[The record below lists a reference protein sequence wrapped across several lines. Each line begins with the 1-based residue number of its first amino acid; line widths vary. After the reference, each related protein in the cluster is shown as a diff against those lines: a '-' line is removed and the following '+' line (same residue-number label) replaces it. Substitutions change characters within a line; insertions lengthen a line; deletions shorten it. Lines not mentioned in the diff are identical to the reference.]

1 MGPGTL
7 LGPSFCLR
15 MSTQATTD
23 SGEVTLSRELNL
35 FTVTMI
41 GVGGMIGAGI
51 FVLTGIAA
59 GEAGPA
65 VILVFLL
72 NGVVTSLTAM
82 SYAEL
87 GSVLPGAGGGY
98 IFIKE
103 ALGGTAGF
111 LAGWM
116 SWFAQA
122 VAGSLYGLAFG
133 RFAAELIQLLGLPT
147 FGLTVNQLSLAFM
160 TLIIIAFIFI
170 NYWGASETATAGNI
184 LTLTKI
190 AILGVLVAFGL
201 AALVGTDLS
210 QAEISTDFFSHGVI
224 GVLAAMGLTF
234 IAFEGY
240 EIIAQAG
247 DEVINPKRNIPIA
260 IFASIAI
267 AVVIYVLVAF
277 VAIGATTAPA
287 GITVS
292 AYLGE
297 QGEVAIIEVA
307 SQVFPWGIGALVLLV
322 SGLASTTSALNAT
335 TFAAS
340 RVSFAM
346 GRENNLP
353 SLFAKVHPRRH
364 TPYWAVVFTGI
375 LMIVMA
381 WTLPIADI
389 AAAAS
394 IMFLLLF
401 MQVNLA
407 VLFLRRS
414 RPELDRGFK
423 VPLFPFLPLI
433 AIVTNALLALSLF
446 GFSSVAWYF
455 VIGWTVI
462 GALAYFAYFSGIE
475 EMEKPKEILHEEVL
489 ISNDYSVLVPIGTSI
504 QAEILARIGAII
516 ASDQDGEVLA
526 LHVVQVPQQLSL
538 GDGRLLLKESRPL
551 LDEAIARAKEYE
563 VPVHTIIRL
572 GRNVAEA
579 VKLTAVENASD
590 LMVLGWP
597 GYTNSSGKLFGSI
610 IDPIVDNPP
619 TDVIVVRY
627 RPWRPLKKI
636 LVPVTGG
643 LNSRIAVKL
652 AASMANAESEV
663 DVILTILHVLPLGSN
678 HRAEILGQRAVDAS
692 QEGVEYEHIETRMI
706 ASDERATAILEASEG
721 HDLIVI
727 GASEEPLFRNF
738 MVGTLAE
745 RVARGAKVTVM
756 MVKRRSSPLHS
767 FVRQTILEPTTL
779 KPID

>member
-1 MGPGTL
+1 M
-7 LGPSFCLR
+7 
-15 MSTQATTD
+15 
-23 SGEVTLSRELNL
+23 NL

-59 GEAGPA
+59 GEAGAA

-72 NGVVTSLTAM
+72 NGLVTSLTAM

-103 ALGGTAGF
+103 AMGGTAGF

-133 RFAAELIQLLGLPT
+133 RFAAELIELTAFPN
-147 FGLTVNQLSLAFM
+147 FGLTVDQLSLVFM
-160 TLIIIAFIFI
+160 TIIIITFIFI
-170 NYWGASETATAGNI
+170 NSWGASETAAAGNI

-201 AALVGTDLS
+201 AAIAGTDLS

-224 GVLAAMGLTF
+224 GVLSAMGLTF

-240 EIIAQAG
+240 EIIAQSG
-247 DEVINPKRNIPIA
+247 EEVINPKRNIPIA
-260 IFASIAI
+260 IFVSIAI
-267 AVVIYVLVAF
+267 AVVIYILVAF
-277 VAIGATTAPA
+277 VAMGATTAPA

-307 SQVFPWGIGALVLLV
+307 SQVFPFGIGALVLLIA
-322 SGLASTTSALNAT
+322 GLASTTSALNAT
-335 TFAAS
+335 TYAAS

-346 GRENNLP
+346 GRESNLP

-375 LMIVMA
+375 LMIAMA

-423 VPLFPFLPLI
+423 VPLFPFLPLV

-446 GFSSVAWYF
+446 GFSAVAWYF
-455 VIGWTVI
+455 VIGWTLI
-462 GALAYFAYFSGIE
+462 GALAYFAYFSRIE
-475 EMEKPKEILHEEVL
+475 AMEKPKEILHEEVL
-489 ISNDYSVLVPIGTSI
+489 VSNDYSVLVPIGSSL
-504 QAEILARIGAII
+504 QAEILGRIGAII
-516 ASDQDGEVLA
+516 ASDQGGEVLA

-538 GDGRLLLKESRPL
+538 TDGRIFLKESRPL
-551 LDEAIARAKEYE
+551 LDEAISWAKERD

-572 GRNVAEA
+572 GRKVAEA
-579 VKLTAVENASD
+579 IRLTAGENASD

-597 GYTNSSGKLFGSI
+597 GYTNSSGSLFGSV

-619 TDVIVVRY
+619 TDVVVVRY

-643 LNSRIAVKL
+643 LNSRLAVKL
-652 AASMANAESEV
+652 AVSMANAESQE
-663 DVILTILHVLPLGSN
+663 DVSLTILHVLPLGTN
-678 HRAEILGQRAVDAS
+678 HRAEVVGQRALEAS
-692 QEGVEYEHIETRMI
+692 QEGVEYDHIGTIMVQ
-706 ASDERATAILEASEG
+706 SDDRAAAILDVAEG
-721 HDLIVI
+721 YDLIVI
-727 GASEEPLFRNF
+727 GASEEPIFRNF

-745 RVARGAKVTVM
+745 RVARNANVTVM

-767 FVRQTILEPTTL
+767 FVRQTILEPTVP

>member
-1 MGPGTL
+1 
-7 LGPSFCLR
+7 
-15 MSTQATTD
+15 MSTRATTD
-23 SGEVTLSRELNL
+23 SGKVTLSREMNL

-59 GEAGPA
+59 GQAGAA

-72 NGVVTSLTAM
+72 NGLVTSLTAM

-98 IFIKE
+98 MFIKE
-103 ALGGTAGF
+103 AMGGTAGF

-133 RFAAELIQLLGLPT
+133 RFAAELIQLTGFPN
-147 FGLTVNQLSLAFM
+147 FGLTIDQLTLGFM
-160 TLIIIAFIFI
+160 TIIIITFIFI
-170 NYWGASETATAGNI
+170 NSLGASETAAAGNI

-190 AILGVLVAFGL
+190 AILSVLVAFGL
-201 AALVGTDLS
+201 AAIAGTDLS

-224 GVLAAMGLTF
+224 GVLTAMGLTF

-240 EIIAQAG
+240 EIIAQSG
-247 DEVINPKRNIPIA
+247 EEVINPKRNIPIA
-260 IFASIAI
+260 IFVSIAI
-267 AVVIYVLVAF
+267 AVVIYILVAF
-277 VAIGATTAPA
+277 VAIGATVAPA
-287 GITVS
+287 GTTVS

-307 SQVFPWGIGALVLLV
+307 SQVFPFGIGALVLLI

-335 TFAAS
+335 TYAAS

-353 SLFAKVHPRRH
+353 SLFAKVHPKRY
-364 TPYWAVVFTGI
+364 TPYWAVAFTGI

-423 VPLFPFLPLI
+423 VPLFPFLPLV

-462 GALAYFAYFSGIE
+462 GALAYFAYFSRIE
-475 EMEKPKEILHEEVL
+475 AMEKPKEILHEEVL
-489 ISNDYSVLVPIGTSI
+489 VSNDYSVLIPIGSSM
-504 QAEILARIGAII
+504 QAEILGRIGAII
-516 ASDQDGEVLA
+516 ASDQGGEVLA

-538 GDGRLLLKESRPL
+538 TDGRIFLKESRPL
-551 LDEAIARAKEYE
+551 LDEAISWAKERN

-572 GRNVAEA
+572 GRKVAEA
-579 VKLTAVENASD
+579 VRLTAGENASD

-597 GYTNSSGKLFGSI
+597 GYTNSSGSVFGSV
-610 IDPIVDNPP
+610 IDPIIDNPP
-619 TDVIVVRY
+619 TDVVVVRY

-643 LNSRIAVKL
+643 LNSRMAVKL
-652 AASMANAESEV
+652 AESMANAESQD
-663 DVILTILHVLPLGSN
+663 DVSLTILHVLPLGSKE
-678 HRAEILGQRAVDAS
+678 RAEVVGQRALDAS
-692 QEGVEYEHIETRMI
+692 QEGVEYDHIETKMVQG
-706 ASDERATAILEASEG
+706 DDRAIAILDAAEG
-721 HDLIVI
+721 YDLIVI
-727 GASEEPLFRNF
+727 GASDEPVFRNF

-745 RVARGAKVTVM
+745 RVARDANVTVM
-756 MVKRRSSPLHS
+756 MVKRRSSPIHS
-767 FVRQTILEPTTL
+767 FVRQTILEPTVP

>member
-1 MGPGTL
+1 
-7 LGPSFCLR
+7 

-23 SGEVTLSRELNL
+23 PGEVTLSRELNL

-72 NGVVTSLTAM
+72 NGLVTSLTAM

-277 VAIGATTAPA
+277 IAIGATTAPA

-297 QGEVAIIEVA
+297 QGELAIIEVA

-489 ISNDYSVLVPIGTSI
+489 ISNDYSVLVPIGTLI

-692 QEGVEYEHIETRMI
+692 QEGVEYEHIETRMM

-721 HDLIVI
+721 YDLIVI

>member
-1 MGPGTL
+1 MTTH
-7 LGPSFCLR
+7 S
-15 MSTQATTD
+15 TTD

-65 VILVFLL
+65 VILVFVL
-72 NGVVTSLTAM
+72 NGLVTSLTAM

-87 GSVLPGAGGGY
+87 GSILPGAGGGY

-122 VAGSLYGLAFG
+122 AAGSLYGLAFG
-133 RFAAELIQLLGLPT
+133 RFAAELIEMARLPT
-147 FGLTVNQLSLAFM
+147 LGLTVDQLALAFM

-170 NYWGASETATAGNI
+170 NYRGASETAAAGNF
-184 LTLTKI
+184 LTVTKI
-190 AILGVLVAFGL
+190 AILAALVAFGL
-201 AALVGTDLS
+201 AV
-210 QAEISTDFFSHGVI
+210 ISGVDKWEAQFTPDFFANGVV

-240 EIIAQAG
+240 EIIAQSG
-247 DEVINPKRNIPIA
+247 EEMINPRRNMPIA

-267 AVVIYVLVAF
+267 AVVIYILVAF
-277 VAIGATTAPA
+277 VAIGATTPPA

-297 QGEVAIIEVA
+297 QGELAIIEVA
-307 SQVFPWGIGALVLLV
+307 SQVFPWGIGALVLLL

-335 TFAAS
+335 TYASS

-353 SLFAKVHPRRH
+353 SLFAKVHPQRH

-375 LMIVMA
+375 LMIAIA
-381 WTLPIADI
+381 WTLPIEDV

-407 VLFLRRS
+407 LLFLRRS

-423 VPLFPFLPLI
+423 VPFFPFLPLL
-433 AIVTNALLALSLF
+433 AIVTNALLAISLF
-446 GFSSVAWYF
+446 RFSAVAWYF

-462 GALAYFAYFSGIE
+462 GALAYFAYFSRIE

-489 ISNDYSVLVPIGTSI
+489 VSHDYSVLVPIGSAS
-504 QAEILARIGAII
+504 QAEILGRIGSII

-526 LHVVQVPQQLSL
+526 LHVVQVPPQLSL
-538 GDGRLLLKESRPL
+538 GDGRLFLKESRPL
-551 LDEAIARAKEYE
+551 LDEAIARAKERE
-563 VPVHTIIRL
+563 VSVHTIIRL
-572 GRNVAEA
+572 GRSVAEA
-579 VKLTAVENASD
+579 VRLTAVENASD

-597 GYTNSSGKLFGSI
+597 GYTNSAGKLFGSV

-619 TDVIVVRY
+619 TDVVVVRY
-627 RPWRPLKKI
+627 RRWRPLKRI

-643 LNSRIAVKL
+643 LNSRKAVML
-652 AASMANAESEV
+652 AANMARAASPEEV
-663 DVILTILHVLPLGSN
+663 TLTILHVLPLSTN
-678 HRAEILGQRAVDAS
+678 HRERILGQRAIDAS
-692 QEGVEYEHIETRMI
+692 QEGVEYEPIETRMVQ
-706 ASDERATAILEASEG
+706 SGERAVAILEASEG

-727 GASEEPLFRNF
+727 GASDEPLFRNF

-745 RVARGAKVTVM
+745 RVARDAKVTVM

-767 FVRQTILEPTTL
+767 LVRQTILEPTIP

>member
-1 MGPGTL
+1 
-7 LGPSFCLR
+7 
-15 MSTQATTD
+15 MSTRATTD
-23 SGEVTLSRELNL
+23 SGKVTLSREMNL

-59 GEAGPA
+59 GQAGAA

-72 NGVVTSLTAM
+72 NGLVTSLTAM

-98 IFIKE
+98 MFIKE
-103 ALGGTAGF
+103 AMGGTAGF

-133 RFAAELIQLLGLPT
+133 RFAAELIQLTGFPN
-147 FGLTVNQLSLAFM
+147 FGLTIDQLTLGFM
-160 TLIIIAFIFI
+160 TIIIITFIFI
-170 NYWGASETATAGNI
+170 NSLGASETAAAGNI

-201 AALVGTDLS
+201 AAIAGTDLS

-224 GVLAAMGLTF
+224 GVLTAMGLTF

-240 EIIAQAG
+240 EIIAQSG
-247 DEVINPKRNIPIA
+247 EEVINPKRNIPIA
-260 IFASIAI
+260 IFVSIAI
-267 AVVIYVLVAF
+267 AVVIYILVAF
-277 VAIGATTAPA
+277 VAIGATVAPA
-287 GITVS
+287 GTTVS

-307 SQVFPWGIGALVLLV
+307 SQVFPFGIGALVLLI

-335 TFAAS
+335 TYAAS

-353 SLFAKVHPRRH
+353 SLFAKVHPKRY

-423 VPLFPFLPLI
+423 VPLFPFLPLV

-462 GALAYFAYFSGIE
+462 GALAYFAYFSRIE
-475 EMEKPKEILHEEVL
+475 AMEKPKEILHEEVL
-489 ISNDYSVLVPIGTSI
+489 VSNDYSVLIPIGSSM
-504 QAEILARIGAII
+504 QAEILGRIGAII
-516 ASDQDGEVLA
+516 ASDQGGEVLA

-538 GDGRLLLKESRPL
+538 TDGRIFLKESRPL
-551 LDEAIARAKEYE
+551 LDEAISWAKERD

-572 GRNVAEA
+572 GRKVAEA
-579 VKLTAVENASD
+579 VRLTAGENASD

-597 GYTNSSGKLFGSI
+597 GYTNSSGSVFGSV

-619 TDVIVVRY
+619 TDVVVVRY

-643 LNSRIAVKL
+643 LNSRMAVKL
-652 AASMANAESEV
+652 AASMANAESQE
-663 DVILTILHVLPLGSN
+663 DVSLTILHVLPLGSN
-678 HRAEILGQRAVDAS
+678 HRAEVVGQRALDAS
-692 QEGVEYEHIETRMI
+692 QEGVEYDHIEAKMVQG
-706 ASDERATAILEASEG
+706 DDRAIAILDAAEG
-721 HDLIVI
+721 YDLIVI
-727 GASEEPLFRNF
+727 GASDEPVFRNF

-745 RVARGAKVTVM
+745 RVARDANVTVM
-756 MVKRRSSPLHS
+756 MVKRRSSPIHS
-767 FVRQTILEPTTL
+767 FVRQTILEPTVP

>member
-1 MGPGTL
+1 MN
-7 LGPSFCLR
+7 
-15 MSTQATTD
+15 TQSITE

-59 GEAGPA
+59 GQAGPA

-72 NGVVTSLTAM
+72 NGLVTSLTAM

-98 IFIKE
+98 LYIKE

-133 RFAAELIQLLGLPT
+133 RFAAELIILTGLPT
-147 FGLTVNQLSLAFM
+147 FGLTVEQLALAFM
-160 TLIIIAFIFI
+160 TLIIIAFIFV
-170 NYWGASETATAGNI
+170 NYRGASETAAAGNI

-190 AILGVLVAFGL
+190 AILGALVAFGL
-201 AALVGTDLS
+201 AVMVGKDLS
-210 QAEISTDFFSHGVI
+210 QAELTTDFFANGVI

-240 EIIAQAG
+240 EIIAQSG
-247 DEVINPKRNIPIA
+247 EEVIDPKRNIPIA

-267 AVVIYVLVAF
+267 AVVIYILVAF

-287 GITVS
+287 GTKVS

-297 QGEVAIIEVA
+297 QGEVAIIEVG
-307 SQVFPWGIGALVLLV
+307 SQVFPWGIGALVLLL

-335 TFAAS
+335 TYASS

-346 GRENNLP
+346 GRERNLP
-353 SLFAKVHPRRH
+353 RLFAKVHPKRH

-375 LMIVMA
+375 LMITMA
-381 WTLPIADI
+381 WTLPIEDV

-401 MQVNLA
+401 LQVNLA
-407 VLFLRRS
+407 LLFLRRS

-423 VPLFPFLPLI
+423 VPFFPFLPLLAI
-433 AIVTNALLALSLF
+433 ATNAVLAVGLF
-446 GFSSVAWYF
+446 RFSAVAWYF

-462 GALAYFAYFSGIE
+462 GALAYFAYFSRIE

-489 ISNDYSVLVPIGTSI
+489 ISHDYSVLVPIGTAK
-504 QAEILARIGAII
+504 QAELLGQIGAII
-516 ASDQDGEVLA
+516 ASDQDGELLA
-526 LHVVQVPQQLSL
+526 LYVVQVPQPLSL

-551 LDEAIARAKEYE
+551 LDEAIERAKERG

-579 VKLTAVENASD
+579 VRLTAVENASD

-597 GYTNSSGKLFGSI
+597 GYTKSSGKLFGSV

-619 TDVIVVRY
+619 TDVVVVRH
-627 RPWRPLKKI
+627 RKWRPLKKI

-643 LNSRIAVKL
+643 LNSRKAVQL
-652 AASMANAESEV
+652 AASMARAESPEEV
-663 DVILTILHVLPLGSN
+663 TLTILHVLPSGTN
-678 HRAEILGQRAVDAS
+678 ERERILGQRAIDAS
-692 QEGVEYEHIETRMI
+692 QEGVEYDHIETKMVQ
-706 ASDERATAILEASEG
+706 SGERAAAILEASEG
-721 HDLIVI
+721 YDLIVI
-727 GASEEPLFRNF
+727 GASDEPLFRNF

-745 RVARGAKVTVM
+745 RVARDAKVTVM

-767 FVRQTILEPTTL
+767 FVRQTILEPTTP

>member
-7 LGPSFCLR
+7 LGPSCCLQ
-15 MSTQATTD
+15 MSAQATTD
-23 SGEVTLSRELNL
+23 SGEVTLSREMNL

-147 FGLTVNQLSLAFM
+147 FGITVNQLSLAFM

-170 NYWGASETATAGNI
+170 NYWGASETAAAGNI

-297 QGEVAIIEVA
+297 QGELAIIEVA

-551 LDEAIARAKEYE
+551 LDEAIARAKEYD

-706 ASDERATAILEASEG
+706 ARDERATAILEASEG
-721 HDLIVI
+721 YDLIVI

>member
-1 MGPGTL
+1 
-7 LGPSFCLR
+7 
-15 MSTQATTD
+15 MSTRATTD
-23 SGEVTLSRELNL
+23 SGKVTLSREMNL

-59 GEAGPA
+59 GQAGAA

-72 NGVVTSLTAM
+72 NGLVTSLTAM

-98 IFIKE
+98 MFIKE
-103 ALGGTAGF
+103 AMGGTAGF

-133 RFAAELIQLLGLPT
+133 RFAAELIQLTGFPN
-147 FGLTVNQLSLAFM
+147 FGLTIDQLTLGFM
-160 TLIIIAFIFI
+160 TIIIITFIFI
-170 NYWGASETATAGNI
+170 NSLGASETAAAGNI

-190 AILGVLVAFGL
+190 AILCVLVAFGL
-201 AALVGTDLS
+201 AAIAGTDLS

-224 GVLAAMGLTF
+224 GVLTAMGLTF

-240 EIIAQAG
+240 EIIAQSG
-247 DEVINPKRNIPIA
+247 EEVINPKRNIPIA
-260 IFASIAI
+260 IFVSIAI
-267 AVVIYVLVAF
+267 AVVIYILVAF
-277 VAIGATTAPA
+277 VAIGATVAPA
-287 GITVS
+287 GTTVS

-307 SQVFPWGIGALVLLV
+307 SQVFPFGIGALVLLI

-335 TFAAS
+335 TYAAS

-353 SLFAKVHPRRH
+353 SLFAKVHPKRY

-423 VPLFPFLPLI
+423 VPLFPFLPLV

-462 GALAYFAYFSGIE
+462 GALAYFAYFSRIE
-475 EMEKPKEILHEEVL
+475 AMEKPKEILHEEVL
-489 ISNDYSVLVPIGTSI
+489 VSNDYSVLIPIGSSM
-504 QAEILARIGAII
+504 QAEILGRIGAII
-516 ASDQDGEVLA
+516 ASDQGGEVLA

-538 GDGRLLLKESRPL
+538 TDGRIFLKESRPL
-551 LDEAIARAKEYE
+551 LDEAISWAKERD

-572 GRNVAEA
+572 GRKVAEA
-579 VKLTAVENASD
+579 VRLTAGENASD

-597 GYTNSSGKLFGSI
+597 GYTNSSGSVFGSV

-619 TDVIVVRY
+619 TDVVVVRY

-643 LNSRIAVKL
+643 LNSRMAVKL
-652 AASMANAESEV
+652 AASMANAESQE
-663 DVILTILHVLPLGSN
+663 DVSLTILHVLPLGSN
-678 HRAEILGQRAVDAS
+678 ERAEVVGQRALDAS
-692 QEGVEYEHIETRMI
+692 QEGVEYDHIETKMVQG
-706 ASDERATAILEASEG
+706 DDRAIAILDAAEG
-721 HDLIVI
+721 YDLIVI
-727 GASEEPLFRNF
+727 GASDEPVFRNF

-745 RVARGAKVTVM
+745 RVARDANVTVM
-756 MVKRRSSPLHS
+756 MVKRRSSPIHS
-767 FVRQTILEPTTL
+767 FVRQTILEPTVP

>member
-1 MGPGTL
+1 MNAQT
-7 LGPSFCLR
+7 
-15 MSTQATTD
+15 TTD

-59 GEAGPA
+59 GQAGPA

-72 NGVVTSLTAM
+72 NGLVTSLTAM

-111 LAGWM
+111 LSGWM

-133 RFAAELIQLLGLPT
+133 RFAAELIVLTGLPT
-147 FGLTVNQLSLAFM
+147 FGLTVDQLALAFM

-170 NYWGASETATAGNI
+170 NYRGASETAAAGNI
-184 LTLTKI
+184 LTITKI
-190 AILGVLVAFGL
+190 AILGALAVFGL
-201 AALVGTDLS
+201 AAMTGKDLS
-210 QAEISTDFFSHGVI
+210 QAELTTDFFAHGVI
-224 GVLAAMGLTF
+224 GVLSAMGLTF

-240 EIIAQAG
+240 EIIAQSG
-247 DEVINPKRNIPIA
+247 DEVINPKRNIPLA

-267 AVVIYVLVAF
+267 AVLIYILVAF
-277 VAIGATTAPA
+277 VAIGATAAPV

-297 QGEVAIIEVA
+297 QGEVAIIEVG
-307 SQVFPWGIGALVLLV
+307 SQVFPWGIGALVLLL

-335 TFAAS
+335 TYASS

-353 SLFAKVHPRRH
+353 SLFAKVHPQRH
-364 TPYWAVVFTGI
+364 TPYWAVLFTGA
-375 LMIVMA
+375 LMIAMA
-381 WTLPIADI
+381 WTLPIKDV

-401 MQVNLA
+401 LQVNLA
-407 VLFLRRS
+407 LLYLRRS

-423 VPLFPFLPLI
+423 VPFFPFLPLL
-433 AIVTNALLALSLF
+433 AMVTNAVLAISLF
-446 GFSSVAWYF
+446 RVSAVAWYF

-462 GALAYFAYFSGIE
+462 GALAYFAYFSRIE

-489 ISNDYSVLVPIGTSI
+489 ISHDYSVLVPIGTKT
-504 QAEILARIGAII
+504 QAEILGKIGSII

-526 LHVVQVPQQLSL
+526 LHVVQVPPQLSL
-538 GDGRLLLKESRPL
+538 GDGRLFLKESRPL
-551 LDEAIARAKEYE
+551 LDVAIERAKERE

-572 GRNVAEA
+572 GRSVAEA
-579 VKLTAVENASD
+579 VRLTAVENASD

-597 GYTNSSGKLFGSI
+597 GYTNSSGKLFGSV

-619 TDVIVVRY
+619 TDVVVVRH
-627 RPWRPLKKI
+627 RRWRPLKRI

-643 LNSRIAVKL
+643 LNSRRAVIL
-652 AASMANAESEV
+652 AASMARAESPE
-663 DVILTILHVLPLGSN
+663 DITLTILHVLPLGKN
-678 HRAEILGQRAVDAS
+678 HRERILGQRAIDAS
-692 QEGVEYEHIETRMI
+692 QEGVEYDHIETRMVQ
-706 ASDERATAILEASEG
+706 SGERAVAILEASEG
-721 HDLIVI
+721 YDLIVI
-727 GASEEPLFRNF
+727 GASEEPLLRNF

-745 RVARGAKVTVM
+745 RVARDAKVTVM

-767 FVRQTILEPTTL
+767 FVRQTILEPTTP

>member
-1 MGPGTL
+1 
-7 LGPSFCLR
+7 
-15 MSTQATTD
+15 MSTQSITD

-41 GVGGMIGAGI
+41 GIGGMIGAGI

-72 NGVVTSLTAM
+72 NGLVTSLTAM

-98 IFIKE
+98 IFIKQ

-133 RFAAELIQLLGLPT
+133 RFAAELIDLVGFPA
-147 FGLTVNQLSLAFM
+147 FGLSVDQLSLAFM
-160 TLIIIAFIFI
+160 TLIILAFIYV
-170 NYWGASETATAGNI
+170 NYRGASETAAAGNF

-190 AILGVLVAFGL
+190 AILGLLVAFGL
-201 AALVGTDLS
+201 AAMTGKDLS
-210 QAEISTDFFSHGVI
+210 QAELSTDFFAHGAI
-224 GVLAAMGLTF
+224 GVMSAMGLTF

-240 EIIAQAG
+240 EIIAQSG
-247 DEVINPKRNIPIA
+247 EEVINPKRNIPRA
-260 IFASIAI
+260 IFASIAV
-267 AVVIYVLVAF
+267 AVVIYILVAI
-277 VAIGATTAPA
+277 VAIGATTAPS

-307 SQVFPWGIGALVLLV
+307 SQVFPWGIGAMVLLL

-335 TFAAS
+335 TYASS

-353 SLFAKVHPRRH
+353 SLFAKVHPLRH
-364 TPYWAVVFTGI
+364 TPYWAVVFTGV
-375 LMIVMA
+375 LMIAMA
-381 WTLPIADI
+381 WTLPIEDV

-407 VLFLRRS
+407 LLFIRRS
-414 RPELDRGFK
+414 RPELDRGFR
-423 VPLFPFLPLI
+423 VPLFPFLPLV

-446 GFSSVAWYF
+446 RFSAVAWYF
-455 VIGWTVI
+455 VIGWTVV
-462 GALAYFAYFSGIE
+462 GALAYFAYFSRVE

-489 ISNDYSVLVPIGTSI
+489 ISHDYSVLVPIGTAS
-504 QAEILARIGAII
+504 QADILAQIGAII

-526 LHVVQVPQQLSL
+526 LHVVQVPPQLSL
-538 GDGRLLLKESRPL
+538 GDGRLFLKESRPL
-551 LDEAIARAKEYE
+551 LDKAIEHAKEYE

-572 GRNVAEA
+572 GRSVAEA
-579 VKLTAVENASD
+579 VRLTAVENASD

-597 GYTNSSGKLFGSI
+597 GYTNSSGKLFGSV

-619 TDVIVVRY
+619 TDVVVVRY
-627 RPWRPLKKI
+627 RQWRPLKKI

-652 AASMANAESEV
+652 AASMANAASPE
-663 DVILTILHVLPLGSN
+663 DVTLMILHVLPMGTN
-678 HRAEILGQRAVDAS
+678 HRERIVGQRAIEAS
-692 QEGVEYEHIETRMI
+692 QEGVEYNQIETQMVQGE
-706 ASDERATAILEASEG
+706 ERTSVILEMSEDY
-721 HDLIVI
+721 DLIVI

-745 RVARGAKVTVM
+745 RVARNANVTVM
-756 MVKRRSSPLHS
+756 MVKRRSSHLHS
-767 FVRQTILEPTTL
+767 FVRQTILEPTTP

>member
-1 MGPGTL
+1 MN
-7 LGPSFCLR
+7 
-15 MSTQATTD
+15 TQSTTD

-72 NGVVTSLTAM
+72 NGLVTSLTAM

-98 IFIKE
+98 IYIKE

-122 VAGSLYGLAFG
+122 AAGALYGLAFG
-133 RFAAELIQLLGLPT
+133 RFAAELIVLTGLPT
-147 FGLTVNQLSLAFM
+147 FGLPVDQLALAFM

-170 NYWGASETATAGNI
+170 NYRGASETAAAGNI
-184 LTLTKI
+184 LTITKI
-190 AILGVLVAFGL
+190 AILGALVAFGL
-201 AALVGTDLS
+201 AAITGKDLS
-210 QAEISTDFFSHGVI
+210 QAELTTDFFTHGVI
-224 GVLAAMGLTF
+224 GVLSAMGLTF

-240 EIIAQAG
+240 EIIAQSG
-247 DEVINPKRNIPIA
+247 EEIINPKRNIPIA

-267 AVVIYVLVAF
+267 AVLIYILVAF

-297 QGEVAIIEVA
+297 QGEVAIIEVG
-307 SQVFPWGIGALVLLV
+307 SQVFPWGIGALVLLL

-335 TFAAS
+335 TYASS

-353 SLFAKVHPRRH
+353 SLFAKVHPQRR
-364 TPYWAVVFTGI
+364 TPYWAVAFTGA
-375 LMIVMA
+375 LMIAIA
-381 WTLPIADI
+381 WTLPIQDV
-389 AAAAS
+389 AAVAS

-407 VLFLRRS
+407 LLYLRRS

-423 VPLFPFLPLI
+423 VPFFPFLPLLAI
-433 AIVTNALLALSLF
+433 ATNALLAVSLF
-446 GFSSVAWYF
+446 RFSAVAWYF

-462 GALAYFAYFSGIE
+462 GALAYFAYFSRIE

-489 ISNDYSVLVPIGTSI
+489 ISHDYSVLVPIDTPK
-504 QAEILARIGAII
+504 QAEILGQIGAII

-526 LHVVQVPQQLSL
+526 LHVVQVPPQLSL
-538 GDGRLLLKESRPL
+538 GDGRLFLKESRPL
-551 LDEAIARAKEYE
+551 LDEAIARAKERE
-563 VPVHTIIRL
+563 VSVHTIIRL

-579 VKLTAVENASD
+579 VRLTAVENASD

-597 GYTNSSGKLFGSI
+597 GYTNSSGKLFGSV

-619 TDVIVVRY
+619 TDVVVVRH
-627 RPWRPLKKI
+627 RRWRPLRKI

-643 LNSRIAVKL
+643 LNSRKAVML
-652 AASMANAESEV
+652 AASMARAEGPE
-663 DVILTILHVLPLGSN
+663 DVTLTILHVLPPGTN
-678 HRAEILGQRAVDAS
+678 HRERILGQRAIDAS
-692 QEGVEYEHIETRMI
+692 QEGVEYDHIETKMVQ
-706 ASDERATAILEASEG
+706 SGDRAVAILEASEG
-721 HDLIVI
+721 YDLIVI
-727 GASEEPLFRNF
+727 GASDEPLLRNF

-767 FVRQTILEPTTL
+767 FFRQTILEPTTP

>member
-1 MGPGTL
+1 MT
-7 LGPSFCLR
+7 
-15 MSTQATTD
+15 TQSVTD

-72 NGVVTSLTAM
+72 NGLVTSLTAM

-98 IFIKE
+98 LFIKE

-111 LAGWM
+111 LSGWM

-133 RFAAELIQLLGLPT
+133 RFAAELIKLLGLPT
-147 FGLTVNQLSLAFM
+147 FGLTIDQLSLFFM
-160 TLIIIAFIFI
+160 TLIIIAFIYI
-170 NYWGASETATAGNI
+170 NYRGASETAVAGNF

-190 AILGVLVAFGL
+190 AILGALVAFGL
-201 AALVGTDLS
+201 VVISGTDLS
-210 QAEISTDFFSHGVI
+210 TSELSTDFFSHGVI
-224 GVLAAMGLTF
+224 GVLSAMGLTF

-240 EIIAQAG
+240 EIIAQSG
-247 DEVINPKRNIPIA
+247 EEVINPKRNIPIA
-260 IFASIAI
+260 IFASIGV
-267 AVVIYVLVAF
+267 AVVIYILVAF
-277 VAIGATTAPA
+277 VAVAATSAPE
-287 GITVS
+287 GTTVT

-307 SQVFPWGIGALVLLV
+307 EQVFPLGIGALVLLL

-335 TFAAS
+335 TYASS

-353 SLFAKVHPRRH
+353 SLFAKVHPIRH
-364 TPYWAVVFTGI
+364 TPYWAVVFTGV
-375 LMIVMA
+375 LMIAMA
-381 WTLPIADI
+381 WTLPLEDV

-407 VLFLRRS
+407 LLFLRRS

-423 VPLFPFLPLI
+423 VPLFPFLPLL
-433 AIVTNALLALSLF
+433 AIVTNALLAVSLF
-446 GFSSVAWYF
+446 RFSEVAWYF
-455 VIGWTVI
+455 VIGWTVV
-462 GALAYFAYFSGIE
+462 GALAYFAYFSRIE

-489 ISNDYSVLVPIGTSI
+489 ISHDYSVLVPLGTEK
-504 QAEILARIGAII
+504 QAEILGQIGAII

-526 LHVVQVPQQLSL
+526 LHVVQVPPQLSL
-538 GDGRLLLKESRPL
+538 GDGRLFLKESRPL
-551 LDEAIARAKEYE
+551 LDIAIDRAKQHE

-572 GRNVAEA
+572 GRSVAEA

-597 GYTNSSGKLFGSI
+597 GYTNSSGKLFGSV

-619 TDVIVVRY
+619 TDVVVVRY
-627 RPWRPLKKI
+627 RQWRPLKKI

-643 LNSRIAVKL
+643 INSRKAVML
-652 AASMANAESEV
+652 AASMARAASPEE
-663 DVILTILHVLPLGSN
+663 IGLTILHVLPLGAN
-678 HRAEILGQRAVDAS
+678 HRERIVGQRAIEAS
-692 QEGVEYEHIETRMI
+692 QEGVEYDLIDTKMVQ
-706 ASDERATAILEASEG
+706 SGERATAILRESEG
-721 HDLIVI
+721 YDLIVI

-745 RVARGAKVTVM
+745 RVARDSKVTVM

-767 FVRQTILEPTTL
+767 FMRQTILEPTTP

>member
-1 MGPGTL
+1 
-7 LGPSFCLR
+7 
-15 MSTQATTD
+15 
-23 SGEVTLSRELNL
+23 
-35 FTVTMI
+35 
-41 GVGGMIGAGI
+41 
-51 FVLTGIAA
+51 
-59 GEAGPA
+59 
-65 VILVFLL
+65 
-72 NGVVTSLTAM
+72 
-82 SYAEL
+82 
-87 GSVLPGAGGGY
+87 
-98 IFIKE
+98 
-103 ALGGTAGF
+103 
-111 LAGWM
+111 
-116 SWFAQA
+116 
-122 VAGSLYGLAFG
+122 
-133 RFAAELIQLLGLPT
+133 
-147 FGLTVNQLSLAFM
+147 
-160 TLIIIAFIFI
+160 
-170 NYWGASETATAGNI
+170 
-184 LTLTKI
+184 
-190 AILGVLVAFGL
+190 
-201 AALVGTDLS
+201 
-210 QAEISTDFFSHGVI
+210 
-224 GVLAAMGLTF
+224 
-234 IAFEGY
+234 
-240 EIIAQAG
+240 
-247 DEVINPKRNIPIA
+247 
-260 IFASIAI
+260 
-267 AVVIYVLVAF
+267 
-277 VAIGATTAPA
+277 
-287 GITVS
+287 
-292 AYLGE
+292 
-297 QGEVAIIEVA
+297 
-307 SQVFPWGIGALVLLV
+307 
-322 SGLASTTSALNAT
+322 
-335 TFAAS
+335 
-340 RVSFAM
+340 
-346 GRENNLP
+346 
-353 SLFAKVHPRRH
+353 
-364 TPYWAVVFTGI
+364 
-375 LMIVMA
+375 
-381 WTLPIADI
+381 
-389 AAAAS
+389 
-394 IMFLLLF
+394 

-579 VKLTAVENASD
+579 VKLTAAENASD

-663 DVILTILHVLPLGSN
+663 DVILTILHVLPLSSN

-721 HDLIVI
+721 YDLIVI

-756 MVKRRSSPLHS
+756 VVKRRSSPLHS

>member
-1 MGPGTL
+1 
-7 LGPSFCLR
+7 
-15 MSTQATTD
+15 MSTRATTD
-23 SGEVTLSRELNL
+23 SGEVTLSREMNL

-59 GEAGPA
+59 GQAGAA

-72 NGVVTSLTAM
+72 NGLVTFLTAM

-98 IFIKE
+98 MFIKE
-103 ALGGTAGF
+103 AMGGTAGF

-133 RFAAELIQLLGLPT
+133 RFAAELIQLTGFPN
-147 FGLTVNQLSLAFM
+147 FGLTIDQLTLGFM
-160 TLIIIAFIFI
+160 TIIIITFIFI
-170 NYWGASETATAGNI
+170 NSLGASETAAAGNI

-190 AILGVLVAFGL
+190 AILCVLVAFGL
-201 AALVGTDLS
+201 AAIAGTDLS

-224 GVLAAMGLTF
+224 GVLSAMGLTF

-240 EIIAQAG
+240 EIIAQSG
-247 DEVINPKRNIPIA
+247 EEVINPKRNIPIA
-260 IFASIAI
+260 IFVSIAI
-267 AVVIYVLVAF
+267 AVVIYILVAF
-277 VAIGATTAPA
+277 VAIGATVAPA
-287 GITVS
+287 GTTVS

-307 SQVFPWGIGALVLLV
+307 SQVFPFGIGALVLLI

-335 TFAAS
+335 TYAAS

-353 SLFAKVHPRRH
+353 SLFAKVHPKRY

-381 WTLPIADI
+381 WTLPIVDI

-423 VPLFPFLPLI
+423 VPLFPFLPLV

-462 GALAYFAYFSGIE
+462 GALAYFAYFSRIE
-475 EMEKPKEILHEEVL
+475 AMEKPKEILHEEVL
-489 ISNDYSVLVPIGTSI
+489 VSNDYSVLIPIGSSM
-504 QAEILARIGAII
+504 QAEILGRIGAII
-516 ASDQDGEVLA
+516 ASDQGGEVLA

-538 GDGRLLLKESRPL
+538 TDGRIFLKESRPL
-551 LDEAIARAKEYE
+551 LDEAISWAKERD

-572 GRNVAEA
+572 GRKVAEA
-579 VKLTAVENASD
+579 VRLTAGENASD

-597 GYTNSSGKLFGSI
+597 GYTNSSGSVFGSV

-619 TDVIVVRY
+619 TDVVVVRY
-627 RPWRPLKKI
+627 RPWRRLKKI

-643 LNSRIAVKL
+643 LNSRMAVKL
-652 AASMANAESEV
+652 AASMANAESQE
-663 DVILTILHVLPLGSN
+663 DVSLTILHVLPLGSN
-678 HRAEILGQRAVDAS
+678 ERAEVVGQRALGAS
-692 QEGVEYEHIETRMI
+692 QEGVEYDHIETKMVQG
-706 ASDERATAILEASEG
+706 DDRAIAILDAAEG
-721 HDLIVI
+721 YDLIVI
-727 GASEEPLFRNF
+727 GASDEPVFRNF

-745 RVARGAKVTVM
+745 RVARDANVTVM
-756 MVKRRSSPLHS
+756 MVKRRSSPIHS
-767 FVRQTILEPTTL
+767 FVRQTILEPTVP

>member
-1 MGPGTL
+1 
-7 LGPSFCLR
+7 
-15 MSTQATTD
+15 MSTRATTD
-23 SGEVTLSRELNL
+23 SGKVTLSREMNL

-59 GEAGPA
+59 GQAGAA

-72 NGVVTSLTAM
+72 NGLVTSLTAM

-98 IFIKE
+98 MFIKE
-103 ALGGTAGF
+103 AMGGTAGF

-133 RFAAELIQLLGLPT
+133 RFAAELIQITGFPN
-147 FGLTVNQLSLAFM
+147 FGLTIDQLTLGFM
-160 TLIIIAFIFI
+160 TIIIITFIFI
-170 NYWGASETATAGNI
+170 NSLGASETAAAGNI

-190 AILGVLVAFGL
+190 AILSVLVAFGL
-201 AALVGTDLS
+201 AAIAGTDLS

-224 GVLAAMGLTF
+224 GVLTAMGLTF

-240 EIIAQAG
+240 EIIAQSG
-247 DEVINPKRNIPIA
+247 EEVINPKRNIPIA
-260 IFASIAI
+260 IFVSIAI
-267 AVVIYVLVAF
+267 AVVIYILVAF
-277 VAIGATTAPA
+277 VAIGATVAPA
-287 GITVS
+287 GTTVS

-307 SQVFPWGIGALVLLV
+307 SQVFPFGIGALVLLI

-335 TFAAS
+335 TYAAS

-353 SLFAKVHPRRH
+353 SLFAKVHPKRY
-364 TPYWAVVFTGI
+364 TPYWAVAFTGI

-423 VPLFPFLPLI
+423 VPLFPFLPLV

-462 GALAYFAYFSGIE
+462 GALAYFAYFSRIE
-475 EMEKPKEILHEEVL
+475 AMEKPKEILHEEVL
-489 ISNDYSVLVPIGTSI
+489 VSNDYSVLIPIGSSM
-504 QAEILARIGAII
+504 QAEILGRIGAII
-516 ASDQDGEVLA
+516 ASDQGGEVLA

-538 GDGRLLLKESRPL
+538 TDGRIFLKESRPL
-551 LDEAIARAKEYE
+551 LDEAISWAKERN

-572 GRNVAEA
+572 GRKVAEA
-579 VKLTAVENASD
+579 VRLTAGENASD

-597 GYTNSSGKLFGSI
+597 GYTNSSGSVFGSV

-619 TDVIVVRY
+619 TDVVVVRY

-643 LNSRIAVKL
+643 LNSRMAVKL
-652 AASMANAESEV
+652 AESMANAESQD
-663 DVILTILHVLPLGSN
+663 DVSLTILHVLPLGSKE
-678 HRAEILGQRAVDAS
+678 RAEVVGQRALDAS
-692 QEGVEYEHIETRMI
+692 QEGVEYDHIETKMVQGY
-706 ASDERATAILEASEG
+706 DRAIAILDAAEG
-721 HDLIVI
+721 YDLIVI
-727 GASEEPLFRNF
+727 GASDEPVFRNF

-745 RVARGAKVTVM
+745 RVARDANVTVM
-756 MVKRRSSPLHS
+756 MVKRRSSPIHS
-767 FVRQTILEPTTL
+767 FVRQTILEPTVP